1 MEAIRRRRNEATLA
15 GQTGTGKSH
24 MAQAFGHCAA
34 RQGHNVLFISQ
45 TELFKRLN
53 AARATGCYD
62 RKFQQ
67 LAWVPL
73 LIVIDFAL
81 SHCVCPS
88 TRTCTFLSRP
98 APRSLTILTSNLD
111 LEEWGAAFSDNRV
124 LGVATLDP
132 LRHGAYRLVFEGTS
146 RRDPKPMP
154 EPPENPVAKTGKNR
168 NLETVRIRV
177 LLPFLL
183 ASLRRPSTM

>member
-45 TELFKRLN
+45 TELFKRLD

-81 SHCVCPS
+81 KPLRVPRDEDLHVLIAARSALLDHPISYLELHSCYGKPTVLLAWHAGCPE
-88 TRTCTFLSRP
+88 TRSR
-98 APRSLTILTSNLD
+98 RVIH
-111 LEEWGAAFSDNRV
+111 GAAARFSIAR
-124 LGVATLDP
+124 G
-132 LRHGAYRLVFEGTS
+132 E
-146 RRDPKPMP
+146 
-154 EPPENPVAKTGKNR
+154 
-168 NLETVRIRV
+168 
-177 LLPFLL
+177 
-183 ASLRRPSTM
+183 RPGG